1 MDGCVDSEPEVR
13 VIVHMARQEEV
24 GQNGATVPGGPSAPP
39 SFCLVGRAKGAMACH
54 PAHAPRSLERRGAR
68 IIVPTVRV
76 QLQLP
81 VSRRSDADDERATQ
95 DDANTG
101 RGTIGTCESRQ
112 KPQEKDRTGHHVED
126 MLLTSFVYLGLQPA
140 VHGSDVVF

>member
-24 GQNGATVPGGPSAPP
+24 GQNGATVSGEPSAPP
-39 SFCLVGRAKGAMACH
+39 SFCLVGRAKGATPCH

-81 VSRRSDADDERATQ
+81 VSRRSDADDERAAQ

-101 RGTIGTCESRQ
+101 RGTIGTCKSRQ